1 MTPQASARRRGSSFE
16 SALVAYIRERFSL
29 RAERLHLSGAMDQ
42 GDIAVDDVGL
52 VYLIEAKAEKAINLS
67 GYITEAEVERK
78 NYCRAR
84 GIPESGVM
92 PLAVVK
98 RRGKGIGDAY
108 VVTTLNQF
116 FGRD

>member
-1 MTPQASARRRGSSFE
+1 MSTASRRTGTAFE
-16 SALVAYIRERFSL
+16 SALVKHIRERFGL
-29 RAERLHLSGAMDQ
+29 RAERLRQSGKNDQ

-52 VYLIEAKAEKAINLS
+52 VYLIEAKAEKSINLS
-67 GYITEAEVERK
+67 GYIVEAEAERR

-98 RRGKGIGDAY
+98 RRGKGIGEAY
-108 VVTTLNQF
+108 VVIGLDEF

>member
-1 MTPQASARRRGSSFE
+1 MSTASRRTGTAFE
-16 SALVAYIRERFSL
+16 SALVKHIRDRFGL
-29 RAERLHLSGAMDQ
+29 RAERLRQSGKNDC

-52 VYLIEAKAEKAINLS
+52 VYLIEAKAEKSINLS
-67 GYITEAEVERK
+67 GYVAEAEAERR

-84 GIPESGVM
+84 GISESGVM

-98 RRGKGIGDAY
+98 RRGLGIGKSYAI
-108 VVTTLNQF
+108 TTLDEF

>member
-1 MTPQASARRRGSSFE
+1 MSTASRRIGTAFE
-16 SALVAYIRERFSL
+16 SALVAHIRERFGL
-29 RAERLHLSGAMDQ
+29 RAERLRQAGKNDQ

-52 VYLIEAKAEKAINLS
+52 VYLIEAKAEKSINLS

-84 GIPESGVM
+84 GIPESAVM

-108 VVTTLNQF
+108 VVTTLDQF

>member
-1 MTPQASARRRGSSFE
+1 MSTASRRKGTEFE
-16 SALVAYIRERFSL
+16 TALVKHIRDRFGL
-29 RAERLHLSGAMDQ
+29 RAERLRQSGAADQ

-52 VYLIEAKAEKAINLS
+52 VYLIEAKAEKRITLS
-67 GYITEAEVERK
+67 AYVTESETERG

-84 GIPESGVM
+84 SIPESGVM

-98 RRGKGIGDAY
+98 RPGKGIGQAY
-108 VVTTLNQF
+108 VVITLDEF

>member
-1 MTPQASARRRGSSFE
+1 MSTASRRIGTAFE
-16 SALVAYIRERFSL
+16 SALVAHIRERFGL
-29 RAERLHLSGAMDQ
+29 RAERLRQAGKNDQ
-42 GDIAVDDVGL
+42 GDISVDDVGL

-67 GYITEAEVERK
+67 GYIAEAEVERK

-108 VVTTLNQF
+108 VVTTLDQF